1 MGVDAAPACLQMAT
15 SYVTRS
21 HCFMFSIPRPANI
34 IKHAEGWPRTDGS
47 EPAVVCSIYLVRFLI
62 RMLNFCKVIRFY
74 YKAGILFIFD
84 CQILKSFVFLLL
96 LN

>member
-47 EPAVVCSIYLVRFLI
+47 KPAVVCSI
-62 RMLNFCKVIRFY
+62 
-74 YKAGILFIFD
+74 LFSEISHKD
-84 CQILKSFVFLLL
+84 A
-96 LN
+96 